1 MTYRSDDEKQRERI
15 KKAMQSIADVGGR
28 DYMFRQL
35 AEECAELTQAAL
47 KFVRLEN
54 KETPKSADEVIRQF
68 LEEIAD
74 VRIMLDIVET
84 ACISGSLR
92 DEITE
97 IYHEKLN
104 RFRSRV
110 IPL

>member
-1 MTYRSDDEKQRERI
+1 MNYRSDDEKQRARVRE
-15 KKAMQSIADVGGR
+15 AMQSIADVGGR
-28 DYMFRQL
+28 DYMYRQL

-47 KFVRLEN
+47 KLVRAYN
-54 KETPKSADEVIRQF
+54 KETPMGVDEATNGL

-74 VRIMLDIVET
+74 VRIMLDIIET
-84 ACISGSLR
+84 ACISSMEV
-92 DEITE
+92 DKITE